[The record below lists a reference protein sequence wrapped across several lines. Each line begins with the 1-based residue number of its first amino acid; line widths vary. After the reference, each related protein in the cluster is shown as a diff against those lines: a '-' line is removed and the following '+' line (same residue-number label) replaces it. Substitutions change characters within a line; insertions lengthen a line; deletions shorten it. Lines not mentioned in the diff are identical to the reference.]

1 MTDNLV
7 TIDKNTYDSLQQEL
21 IGLRQVVAKT
31 LQLGLLIEYIP
42 AAIAIFDSE
51 MRYLLASR
59 RWREDYDLVD
69 ENIVGRSHH
78 DVCPEITLGWQNR
91 YECCLAGNAEKSEE
105 ETLIRRDGTID
116 WVKWEINP
124 WYEPSGEVGGLAVV
138 SEVITP
144 RKQSEIALADS
155 ERRLRDTEAR
165 LQRLAD
171 NLPGML
177 YEFCLKPDGTMTFP
191 YVSSGCREL
200 IERSPQ
206 ELQDDA
212 SLIFANTHPE
222 DMIGLQE
229 AIANS
234 AKTLQNFE
242 YEWRIITCS
251 GQLKWVQGASR
262 PERQPGG
269 EITWYGYLLDISEQ
283 QAVLRERKQA
293 DQQLQ
298 QQAQLLQSIWEGVD
312 YGICVLDVLD
322 DEAEFRY
329 VKINPAMHRI
339 SLLPVASF
347 IGKTT
352 AESLPPEIA
361 DLYRQRY
368 QQCIKSRKSLVF
380 EDNFLVNDKE
390 TWWFVNITPLGDS
403 NSQISQLVVTA
414 TEITERKQAEQ
425 ERQLFVSLIENSSD
439 FIGFATL
446 AGKPLFLNEAG
457 LKLVGLDGLDALKNL
472 HILDFFF
479 PEDQEYMD
487 KHIMRVVNERGLWQG
502 EYRFRNYQTH
512 EEIPVDF
519 NIFTVKSSETGKP
532 LCLATVTRDIQE
544 RRKVEALLQEQEQ
557 FLRNIYEG
565 VDQIIFVVDVLE
577 NLDFCYTGW
586 NSTAERY
593 TGITRNDAIGKAPED
608 IFGSVEGSLV
618 RQRYKNC
625 VEAGVSISFEDCLTF
640 HNQETWWLTKIN
652 PLKNSAGRVYCLVGT
667 TLDITQR
674 KQNEIQLRQQAEN
687 LENTLRELQLTQTQL
702 IHSEKMSSIGNMVA
716 GVAHEI
722 NNPVNFIH
730 GNLIP
735 ASEYA
740 QDLLQLVE
748 LYRLHFPYPP
758 EEIQEFIIDIEFDF
772 LKEDLV
778 KLLQSMRIGTQR
790 IREIVLSLRNFSRL
804 DEAEFKQVDIHE
816 GIDSTLMILQ
826 NRLKAKSDHPEIL
839 VVKSYGDLPLIDCYP
854 GQLNQVFMN
863 LISNAIDALEESIVD
878 GQLSVAT
885 PTIYIRSEKFN
896 NNWVRV
902 TISDNGVGIPQEI
915 LSKLFDPFFTTKSVG
930 KGTGLGLSI
939 SYQIVVDRHN
949 GKLTCNSTPGQGAE
963 FIIEIP
969 IHQ

>member
-91 YECCLAGNAEKSEE
+91 YECCLAGNTEKSEE

-144 RKQSEIALADS
+144 RKQSDIALADS

-242 YEWRIITCS
+242 YEWRIITSS
-251 GQLKWVQGASR
+251 GQIKWVQGVSR

-472 HILDFFF
+472 HIMDFFF

-863 LISNAIDALEESIVD
+863 LISNAIDALEEPVVD
-878 GQLSVAT
+878 GQLSVAK
-885 PTIYIRSEKFN
+885 PTIYIRSEMFN